1 MRLLVSA
8 GGTGGGVYPA
18 LAVVAALDKGAD
30 VLWIG
35 GEGGMESQLVKR
47 AGIPFESI
55 PAAGVHGVGLRKL
68 PGNAWRLLQGVP
80 AAGRI
85 LNRFKPEA
93 LFFTGGYV
101 GVPVSFAGR
110 RLPQAVFVP
119 DIEPGL
125 ALRLI
130 ARKAAMV
137 AVTTE
142 ESRRYYAAAAPLQV
156 TGYPVRGELKVLE
169 PAAARRSLGLR
180 GDDPVLLVY
189 GGSRGA
195 RTINKAV
202 EANLEALL
210 TLCQVIHISGE
221 LDWPWVKTLRDG
233 LPEGSR
239 ARYLAFPYLHE
250 EMGMAFSAASLVIS
264 RAGAASLGELPFY
277 GLPAILVPYP
287 HAWRYQAV
295 NARYLESHQ
304 AAVLLEDSEFRRSAC
319 RRSRGAARG
328 PGPLAEDA

>member
-1 MRLLVSA
+1 
-8 GGTGGGVYPA
+8 
-18 LAVVAALDKGAD
+18 
-30 VLWIG
+30 
-35 GEGGMESQLVKR
+35 MESRLVER
-47 AGIPFESI
+47 AGITFESI

-68 PGNAWRLLQGVP
+68 PGNAWRLVQGVP
-80 AAGRI
+80 AAARI

-101 GVPVSFAGR
+101 GVPVSIAGR

-130 ARKAAMV
+130 ARQAEMV

-142 ESRRYYAAAAPLQV
+142 YSRRYYATDAPLQV
-156 TGYPVRGELKVLE
+156 TGYPLRKELEVLDST
-169 PAAARRSLGLR
+169 AARRKLGLR
-180 GDDPVLLVY
+180 SDDPTLLVY

-195 RTINKAV
+195 RSINKAV
-202 EANLEALL
+202 EVNLEALL

-221 LDWPWVKTLRDG
+221 LDWPRVQDFRDG

-250 EMGMAFSAASLVIS
+250 EMGTAFSAASLVIS
-264 RAGAASLGELPFY
+264 RAGAAALGELSFY

-295 NARYLESHQ
+295 NAHYLESHQ
-304 AAVLLEDSEFRRSAC
+304 AAVILDDALLQDRLHQEVGAILGNPDRLRKMREASRRLATP
-319 RRSRGAARG
+319 GAAEAIASGIARLVQG
-328 PGPLAEDA
+328 QDQTHG